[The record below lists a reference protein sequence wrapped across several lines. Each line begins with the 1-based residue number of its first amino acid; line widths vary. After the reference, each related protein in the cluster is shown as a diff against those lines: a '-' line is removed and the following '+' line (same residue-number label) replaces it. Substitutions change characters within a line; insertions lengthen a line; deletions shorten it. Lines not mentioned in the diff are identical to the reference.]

1 MSKLAEMNAFTFHD
15 PGRFLGFPSITPG
28 AITYEA
34 PNLFQTGD
42 FKLASG
48 AKSNFKIEC
57 DALTE
62 DDWQTL
68 AMLIARN
75 VGQFSEVIGVPRGGD
90 QLACVLDKY
99 RRTDGPRLIVD
110 DVLTTGGSLAKYMT
124 EPTDFGYVVF
134 ARGPLPFRVRAVM
147 NVMV

>member
-62 DDWQTL
+62 SDWETL

-75 VGQFSEVIGVPRGGD
+75 VGYFREVIGVWRRGNEARCAYD
-90 QLACVLDKY
+90 LLD
-99 RRTDGPRLIVD
+99 RP
-110 DVLTTGGSLAKYMT
+110 
-124 EPTDFGYVVF
+124 
-134 ARGPLPFRVRAVM
+134 
-147 NVMV
+147 